1 MLGLR
6 LQLRLRL
13 IGAFLRE
20 RPSHFLLAVVLAA
33 LGMASA
39 TAVLWLRDT
48 LETHAA
54 RQAEGIDIVVGAK
67 GSALQNVLA
76 AVYHV
81 DVPNGNIPLA
91 EVEAIAARP
100 DVARAVP
107 IALGDSV
114 GGARIVGTTA
124 EFLTL
129 YEARAALG
137 SDAIAPMGALL
148 GAEVARRTGLR
159 VGDHFVGTHG
169 LAEGGEEHDSHPY
182 LVTGILAPTGRIID
196 QLVVTALESVWL
208 VHEGHT
214 AATEPEVTFALVT
227 VKGPAA
233 MATLPRALNARPAL
247 QAAVPALE
255 SARLLTV
262 FGWVVALVQ
271 AFAWTMVA
279 AAVASLFGALMQA
292 AARREPDFA
301 MLSAIGARP
310 MRLALLLLVE
320 LAVVVLAAAAIALA
334 IVLGLPAVATAWV
347 GVALPWRL
355 WTGVCWFGVVL
366 SVTALVALL
375 AGLPVVIRAGR
386 VDVAQQLTGH

>member
-1 MLGLR
+1 MPGLR

-48 LETHAA
+48 LEAHAA

-81 DVPNGNIPLA
+81 DVANGNIPLA
-91 EVEAIAARP
+91 EVEAIAARA

-114 GGARIVGTTA
+114 GGARIVGTTP
-124 EFLTL
+124 EFLSLYGAQGQAGSTTL
-129 YEARAALG
+129 
-137 SDAIAPMGALL
+137 APMEALL

-182 LVTGILAPTGRIID
+182 RVTGILAPTGRVID

-233 MATLPRALNARPAL
+233 MAILPRALNARPAL

-262 FGWVVALVQ
+262 FGWVVTLVQ
-271 AFAWTMVA
+271 AFAWTLVA
-279 AAVASLFGALMQA
+279 AALASLFGALMQA

-310 MRLALLLLVE
+310 VQLALLLLVE
-320 LAVVVLAAAAIALA
+320 LVVVVFYAAVIALL
-334 IVLGLPAVATAWV
+334 IVLALPSLVSALV
-347 GVALPWRL
+347 GVTLPWRVI
-355 WTGVCWFGVVL
+355 TGVGWLSLVL
-366 SVTALVALL
+366 AVTALIALL
-375 AGLPVVIRAGR
+375 AGVPPVIRAGR
-386 VDVAQQLTGH
+386 VDVARQLTDR

>member
-1 MLGLR
+1 MLG
-6 LQLRLRL
+6 LRLRL

-20 RPSHFLLAVVLAA
+20 RPSHFVLAVVLAA

-48 LETHAA
+48 LEAHAA

-81 DVPNGNIPLA
+81 DVANGNIPLA

-107 IALGDSV
+107 IALGDTV
-114 GGARIVGTTA
+114 AGARIVGTTP

-129 YEARAALG
+129 YGAQAQTGSAAL
-137 SDAIAPMGALL
+137 APMEALL
-148 GAEVARRTGLR
+148 GAEVARRTGLA
-159 VGDHFVGTHG
+159 VGDRFVGTHG
-169 LAEGGEEHDSHPY
+169 LAEGGDAHDSHPY
-182 LVTGILAPTGRIID
+182 TVSGILAPTGRVID

-214 AATEPEVTFALVT
+214 AATEPEATFALVT
-227 VKGPAA
+227 VKGPVA
-233 MATLPRALNARPAL
+233 MAILPRALNARPAL

-262 FGWVVALVQ
+262 FGWVVTLVQ

-279 AAVASLFGALMQA
+279 AALASLFGALMQA

-310 MRLALLLLVE
+310 VQLALLLLVE

-334 IVLGLPAVATAWV
+334 IVLALPALVSAWV
-347 GVALPWRL
+347 DVTLPWRV
-355 WTGVCWFGVVL
+355 WTGVCWLALVFA
-366 SVTALVALL
+366 VTAIVALL
-375 AGLPVVIRAGR
+375 AGLPAVIRAGR
-386 VDVAQQLTGH
+386 VDVARRLTDH

>member
-1 MLGLR
+1 MRGRLRLGLR
-6 LQLRLRL
+6 LL
-13 IGAFLRE
+13 GAFLRE

-48 LETHAA
+48 LEAHAA

-81 DVPNGNIPLA
+81 DVANGNIPLA
-91 EVEAIAARP
+91 EIEAIAARP
-100 DVARAVP
+100 DVARVVP

-114 GGARIVGTTA
+114 GGARIVGTTPG
-124 EFLTL
+124 FLTL
-129 YEARAALG
+129 YGAQAQAGSARL
-137 SDAIAPMGALL
+137 APMEALL
-148 GAEVARRTGLR
+148 GAEVARRTGLA
-159 VGDHFVGTHG
+159 VGDRFVGTHG
-169 LAEGGEEHDSHPY
+169 LADGGEAHDSHPY
-182 LVTGILAPTGRIID
+182 TVSGILAPTGRVID

-214 AATEPEVTFALVT
+214 AATEPEATFALVT

-233 MATLPRALNARPAL
+233 MAILPRALNARPAL

-255 SARLLTV
+255 SARLLSV
-262 FGWVVALVQ
+262 FGWVVTLVQ
-271 AFAWTMVA
+271 VFAWTMVA
-279 AAVASLFGALMQA
+279 AALASLFGALMQA

-310 MRLALLLLVE
+310 VQLALLLLVE
-320 LAVVVLAAAAIALA
+320 LAVVVLVAAVFALV
-334 IVLGLPAVATAWV
+334 IVLAAPFVVTAVV
-347 GVALPWRL
+347 GVTLPWRVL
-355 WTGVCWFGVVL
+355 AGVCWLSLVL
-366 SVTALVALL
+366 AVTAGIALL
-375 AGLPVVIRAGR
+375 AGLPALIRASR
-386 VDVAQQLTGH
+386 VDVARRLTDP

>member
-1 MLGLR
+1 MRGLR
-6 LQLRLRL
+6 LHLRLRL

-39 TAVLWLRDT
+39 AAVLWLRDT

-81 DVPNGNIPLA
+81 DVANGNIPLA

-114 GGARIVGTTA
+114 GSARIVGTTP
-124 EFLTL
+124 EFLVL
-129 YEARAALG
+129 YGAQAQAG
-137 SDAIAPMGALL
+137 SVQLAPMEAVL
-148 GAEVARRTGLR
+148 GAEVARRTGLA
-159 VGDHFVGTHG
+159 VGDRFVGTHG
-169 LAEGGEEHDSHPY
+169 LAEGGDVHDSHPY
-182 LVTGILAPTGRIID
+182 TVTGILAPTGRVID

-214 AATEPEVTFALVT
+214 AATEPEATFALIT

-233 MATLPRALNARPAL
+233 MAVLPRALNARPAL

-262 FGWVVALVQ
+262 FGWVVTLVQ

-279 AAVASLFGALMQA
+279 AALASLFGALMQA
-292 AARREPDFA
+292 VARREPDFA
-301 MLSAIGARP
+301 MLSAVGARP
-310 MRLALLLLVE
+310 LHLAGLLWVE
-320 LAVVVLAAAAIALA
+320 QAVVMLVAAAIALG
-334 IVLGLPAVATAWV
+334 IVFAVPSL
-347 GVALPWRL
+347 VAAFVDVTLPWRVV
-355 WTGVCWFGVVL
+355 TGVCWFGLVFA
-366 SVTALVALL
+366 VTAGIALFSGVP
-375 AGLPVVIRAGR
+375 AVIRAGR
-386 VDVAQQLTGH
+386 VDVARQLAER